1 MWPCRQF
8 GQNFAGV
15 TQIKVK
21 GLPAGTRLLVRHAEL
36 LSPCGDVLPQQCP
49 VAQPTAGDSFEGGW
63 PCSPSGVVNG
73 PKVSRHDIAAI
84 WVAFLSGW
92 QRYRW

>member
-1 MWPCRQF
+1 LWPCRQF

-21 GLPAGTRLLVRHAEL
+21 GLPAGTRLLVRHAEV

-49 VAQPTAGDSFEGGW
+49 VAQPTPGDSFEGGW

-73 PKVSRHDIAAI
+73 PKALDQAR
-84 WVAFLSGW
+84 F
-92 QRYRW
+92 